1 MRMRGVRKQ
10 LPNAIWLGV
19 MMAVGLLVGGYI
31 LAHQRVSWPTW
42 TPGLGKE
49 YFTLN
54 AEFSNSAGVL
64 PGQGNAVTIA
74 GVKVGEIT
82 GEEVRNGRAVL
93 KLRIDEKYG
102 KVHPDATLLLR
113 PKTALKDM
121 VAELDPGRRGHLL
134 GNGDT
139 LPISSTNPDVNF
151 DEILAGLDGDTRAAL
166 VALLQGAGTALEG
179 EGGREL
185 ASTFK
190 RFEPLS
196 RHAEEAQ
203 RLVAKRRVKL
213 RRLMGNLS
221 LLAQELGAR
230 DKDLG
235 QFVNSSA
242 AVFRRFTAQN
252 DKLGETLSLLPPA
265 LKKTNVALGK
275 LDTLSTTFKTGLRDL
290 APGVKALGP
299 TLRDTRPFFKDT
311 TPVLRDSIRPFA
323 REAQPSA
330 AKLVPA
336 ARHLAKATPDLDTLT
351 KMLNDLTAELAHDPP
366 GNGVHGNSYLYYVPW
381 AGHNTNSVMASQDG
395 MGPVRHTLVLYPC
408 QSLPLL
414 DSTSRNFG
422 ANPTLAATLQLL
434 DMPKPGSCG
443 ASVK

>member
-1 MRMRGVRKQ
+1 MRGVRKQ
-10 LPNAIWLGV
+10 LANAVWLGV
-19 MMAVGLLVGGYI
+19 MVAVGLLVGGYI
-31 LAHQRVSWPTW
+31 LAHQRVNWPTW

-54 AEFSNSAGVL
+54 AEFTNSAGVL
-64 PGQGNAVTIA
+64 PGQGNAVTIS

-93 KLRIDEKYG
+93 RFRIDEKYG
-102 KVHPDATLLLR
+102 KVHPDATVLLR

-121 VAELDPGRRGHLL
+121 VAELDPGRRGKLL
-134 GNGDT
+134 HSGDT

-166 VALLQGAGTALEG
+166 VALLQGAGTALG
-179 EGGREL
+179 GQGGREL
-185 ASTFK
+185 AATFK

-221 LLAQELGAR
+221 LLAQELGNR

-252 DKLGETLSLLPPA
+252 DKLGETLGLLPNA

-275 LDTLSTTFKTGLRDL
+275 LDTMSTTFKTGLRDL

-330 AKLVPA
+330 AKLIPA

-351 KMLNDLTAELAHDPP
+351 KMLNDLTAEFAHDPP
-366 GNGVHGNSYLYYVPW
+366 GNGVHGNSYLYYAPW

-395 MGPVRHTLVLYPC
+395 MSPVRHTLVLYPC
-408 QSLPLL
+408 QSLQLL
-414 DSTSRNFG
+414 DSTSKNFK

-443 ASVK
+443 AGVK